1 MLNCRLPLVFAVLC
15 STVSAQPSVV
25 DHADVLIESS
35 PDSIAF
41 QLPGIPPPA
50 VNDAA
55 ADAEWKL
62 VAGRSDANS
71 GPLNVLNDG
80 RIPTAADQ
88 PRSNWFLAAGTTGG
102 LILLDLKKPLPV
114 SQIVSYSWHPGQ
126 RSAQMYA
133 VYASGTADAPVAL
146 PESASLVPT
155 TPGWS
160 LIASVDTRSQA
171 SAGGQV
177 AARITLPADHT
188 HSFRYLLFVLQAT
201 DPNDRFSH
209 TFFSEIDV
217 VTGKPSTLRRIEAP
231 PTRELRFAT
240 ADGQYKFTI
249 DTTQAEELEQWTAQE
264 LQPVIRE
271 WYPRIV
277 QLLPSRRFEAPR
289 QVLLRYLRDA
299 EMRGVPAYAS
309 GNTISLN
316 AEWMRGQ
323 LKREARGAV
332 VHELVHVVQQYS
344 GRRRGP
350 AGNAPPGWLVEGI
363 PDYIRWFLY
372 EPETGGAKLSV
383 ERRRTAQH
391 DGSYRV
397 SANFLDFVIRTH
409 PVNPGIL
416 EQLNAA
422 AREGRYSSEIWQQL
436 TGKTEQQLADS
447 WRETLD

>member
-1 MLNCRLPLVFAVLC
+1 MFAVLC
-15 STVSAQPSVV
+15 SVASAQPAVV
-25 DHADVLIESS
+25 DHAEVLIESS
-35 PDSIAF
+35 QDSSAF
-41 QLPGIPPPA
+41 QLPGIAPPA

-55 ADAEWKL
+55 ADGEWKL

-80 RIPTAADQ
+80 QIPTAADQ
-88 PRSNWFLAAGTTGG
+88 PGSNWFLAAGTTEG
-102 LILLDLKKPLPV
+102 LLLLDLSKPLPV

-126 RSAQMYA
+126 RAAQVYA
-133 VYASGTADAPVAL
+133 VYGAGTAEAPVAL

-160 LIASVDTRSQA
+160 LIASVDARREA

-177 AARITLPADHT
+177 AARITLPADQNQ
-188 HSFRYLLFVLQAT
+188 SFRYLLFVLQET
-201 DPNDRFSH
+201 DPDDRFSH

-217 VTGKPSTLRRIEAP
+217 ITGQPSTLRRIEAP
-231 PTRELRFAT
+231 PIRELRFAT

-264 LQPVIRE
+264 LQPVLRE

-277 QLLPSRRFEAPR
+277 QLLPSRHFEAPQ
-289 QVLLRYLRDA
+289 QVRLRYLRDA

-344 GRRRGP
+344 GRRRG
-350 AGNAPPGWLVEGI
+350 
-363 PDYIRWFLY
+363 
-372 EPETGGAKLSV
+372 
-383 ERRRTAQH
+383 
-391 DGSYRV
+391 
-397 SANFLDFVIRTH
+397 
-409 PVNPGIL
+409 
-416 EQLNAA
+416 
-422 AREGRYSSEIWQQL
+422 
-436 TGKTEQQLADS
+436 
-447 WRETLD
+447 

>member
-55 ADAEWKL
+55 ADGEWKL

-102 LILLDLKKPLPV
+102 LLLLDLKKPLPV

-316 AEWMRGQ
+316 AEWMR
-323 LKREARGAV
+323 
-332 VHELVHVVQQYS
+332 
-344 GRRRGP
+344 
-350 AGNAPPGWLVEGI
+350 
-363 PDYIRWFLY
+363 
-372 EPETGGAKLSV
+372 
-383 ERRRTAQH
+383 
-391 DGSYRV
+391 
-397 SANFLDFVIRTH
+397 
-409 PVNPGIL
+409 